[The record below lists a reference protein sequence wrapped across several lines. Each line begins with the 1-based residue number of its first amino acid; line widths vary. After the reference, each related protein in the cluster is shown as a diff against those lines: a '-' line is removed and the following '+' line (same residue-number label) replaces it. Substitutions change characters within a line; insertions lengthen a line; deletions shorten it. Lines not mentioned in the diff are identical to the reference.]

1 MKKLLFLLIAV
12 LVTACK
18 LDETV
23 YSSIFTTNF
32 YKTAPDAEAAVA
44 ASYGSLINLF
54 GFPLVAS
61 SEFAAD
67 QTYPRAVVGRNTIT
81 LFTYDPYFTT
91 QRSSGRHETEG
102 PAGVWRFSYKGIE
115 NANWTI
121 EKVPAIQM
129 DVKRRAEIVAEAY
142 CLRAFYHWTLTKNFG
157 DVLIKTIAS
166 VSETEAVVGKSPRA
180 DVYKQIYSDLEQ
192 AVADLPTNSVSLV
205 KGRPSKEAAQGL
217 YAKVALYNEDWSKAL
232 QLAQGVIASGK
243 YSLMPN
249 PVDVFDVDKEDAAR
263 VENMWAVEAERQ
275 TPGRWLTVMGIAGP
289 RNSSGIDYA
298 KVSFGSWFAY
308 QAFFNSF
315 DPKDKRRQL
324 LDTTYRD
331 VSGKIVSQKDITPV
345 TPKGVLIRKYRDPN
359 SVAEA
364 NNCNFPILRLADV
377 YLIAAEAEARLS
389 GPTAAAYANIN
400 AVRRRAGLADLK
412 TGLSKDEFINA
423 VLQERSWELFGEA
436 DRWYDLTRTNTFL
449 TVIPKAVNDVYPQRT
464 PLPKHR
470 YYPIPLEEIQANP
483 KLEQNPDWK

>member
-1 MKKLLFLLIAV
+1 
-12 LVTACK
+12 
-18 LDETV
+18 
-23 YSSIFTTNF
+23 
-32 YKTAPDAEAAVA
+32 
-44 ASYGSLINLF
+44 
-54 GFPLVAS
+54 
-61 SEFAAD
+61 
-67 QTYPRAVVGRNTIT
+67 
-81 LFTYDPYFTT
+81 
-91 QRSSGRHETEG
+91 
-102 PAGVWRFSYKGIE
+102 
-115 NANWTI
+115 
-121 EKVPAIQM
+121 
-129 DVKRRAEIVAEAY
+129 
-142 CLRAFYHWTLTKNFG
+142 
-157 DVLIKTIAS
+157 
-166 VSETEAVVGKSPRA
+166 
-180 DVYKQIYSDLEQ
+180 
-192 AVADLPTNSVSLV
+192 
-205 KGRPSKEAAQGL
+205 
-217 YAKVALYNEDWSKAL
+217 
-232 QLAQGVIASGK
+232 
-243 YSLMPN
+243 MPN

-308 QAFFNSF
+308 QGFFNSF

-324 LDTTYRD
+324 LDTNYRD
-331 VSGKIVSQKDITPV
+331 VSGKIVLQKDITPV

-359 SVAEA
+359 SIAEA

-400 AVRRRAGLADLK
+400 TVRRRAGLADLK

-423 VLQERSWELFGEA
+423 VLQERSWEFFGEA

-483 KLEQNPDWK
+483 TLEQNPDWK